1 MGAPCH
7 WTTPGAGRRGKEYT
21 ELKTQFPST
30 EKETMKEQRREP
42 RIPTPRKAHYFL
54 KEGTSTLKEC
64 IVIDVSHKGMGIRFN
79 TSEELHLGSTVIIDL
94 TDSSVRKSLYVAG
107 SLRWIEEGVN
117 FFIGGIELTESLDD
131 ITLLKLL

>member
-1 MGAPCH
+1 M
-7 WTTPGAGRRGKEYT
+7 
-21 ELKTQFPST
+21 FPST

-42 RIPTPRKAHYFL
+42 RIPTQRKAHYFL

-64 IVIDVSHKGMGIRFN
+64 TVIDVSHKGMGIRFD
-79 TSEELHLGSTVIIDL
+79 TSEALHLGSTVIIDL

-117 FFIGGIELTESLDD
+117 FFIGGIELAESLDD